1 MAKNLSVTPY
11 EVFDLRVLIQ
21 EELARVN
28 VIMEA
33 WKGFDDPPAQPKDY
47 SYLTNR
53 KRRLKKMQAK
63 LIKLA

>member
-11 EVFDLRVLIQ
+11 EVTDFRILIQ
-21 EELARVN
+21 EELVRVN
-28 VIMEA
+28 IIIEA
-33 WKGFDDPPAQPKDY
+33 WKGFDDPRAQPEEY